1 MTIRLDVEY
10 PVILDYFLSL
20 RVLQTQA
27 LRVGQ
32 EKEPCIRV
40 NTRELNRE
48 LCTRLSILYTNT

>member
-1 MTIRLDVEY
+1 MDNGL
-10 PVILDYFLSL
+10 
-20 RVLQTQA
+20 VLQTQV

-32 EKEPCIRV
+32 EKEPCIKV